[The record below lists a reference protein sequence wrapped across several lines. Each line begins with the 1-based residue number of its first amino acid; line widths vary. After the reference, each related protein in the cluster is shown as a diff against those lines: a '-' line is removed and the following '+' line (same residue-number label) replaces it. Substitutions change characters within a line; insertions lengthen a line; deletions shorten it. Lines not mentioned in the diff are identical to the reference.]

1 MEFLRIKK
9 DFGMEDNDNM
19 GTIFKKNQVIITAL
33 AIMIAVAGYL
43 QFAEE
48 ETMVA
53 DGTTV
58 ETGTYQITV
67 GQMETEDFS
76 DISEEDLALQENAN
90 ALQASMLQ
98 GEDYVQSAEG
108 NESETAESGEENPG
122 EAVLV
127 STIISGNYA
136 SNAKLAREQVRA
148 RNKELLMNIIGN
160 ESVTEEQKQEAIDT
174 LITMTAIS
182 EKENAAE
189 LLLAAKGFEG
199 AVVNI
204 VEESVD
210 VVINAESVTDWQIA
224 QIEDIVMRKTGAEAE
239 NIVIMAAIQEE

>member
-1 MEFLRIKK
+1 M
-9 DFGMEDNDNM
+9 D
-19 GTIFKKNQVIITAL
+19 
-33 AIMIAVAGYL
+33 
-43 QFAEE
+43 
-48 ETMVA
+48 
-53 DGTTV
+53 
-58 ETGTYQITV
+58 
-67 GQMETEDFS
+67 
-76 DISEEDLALQENAN
+76 
-90 ALQASMLQ
+90 
-98 GEDYVQSAEG
+98 
-108 NESETAESGEENPG
+108 
-122 EAVLV
+122 
-127 STIISGNYA
+127 
-136 SNAKLAREQVRA
+136 
-148 RNKELLMNIIGN
+148 IIGN

-204 VEESVD
+204 VEDSVD